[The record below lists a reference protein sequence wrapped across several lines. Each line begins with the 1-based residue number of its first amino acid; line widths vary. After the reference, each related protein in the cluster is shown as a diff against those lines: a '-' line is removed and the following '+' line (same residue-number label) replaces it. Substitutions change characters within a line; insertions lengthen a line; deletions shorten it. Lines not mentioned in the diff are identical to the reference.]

1 MIVTSLQNFGFTS
14 YEAKVYVALIRNETA
29 TVSTLHDDS
38 GVPNSAIY
46 GALKKL
52 EKKGIIE
59 FQNTKPMR
67 YRCIPPNEALL
78 KLKNDYADEC
88 DVVFEKLNEIYGESA
103 SETSKEHIWNITGA
117 RNVTCKIIQMMEGAR
132 KDILILA
139 SSKPFRTIAENH
151 ASLKKDY
158 TTIIGIMN
166 RKASEEGISVRVIS
180 SCEDEAKKIQN
191 LVPLATVRVNSI
203 EEAGSEIKSF
213 VIVIDDS
220 EMLVDI
226 LKDDDGDTDLSAVWT
241 NGAEFSS
248 VISHLLSAKWEISEK
263 YAI

>member
-1 MIVTSLQNFGFTS
+1 MIFTSLQNLGFTS
-14 YEAKVYVALIRNETA
+14 YEAKVYVALVRNENA

-52 EKKGIIE
+52 EKRGIIE

-67 YRCIPPNEALL
+67 YRCIPPEDAMA
-78 KLKNDYADEC
+78 KLKNDYSEEC
-88 DVVFEKLNEIYGESA
+88 DIAFEKLNDIYGESTT
-103 SETSKEHIWNITGA
+103 ETTEELIWNINGV
-117 RNVTCKIIQMMEGAR
+117 RNVTSKVIQMMEAAK

-139 SSKPFRTIAENH
+139 SSTPFRTIAENH

-158 TTIIGIMN
+158 TTIIGVMN
-166 RKASEEGISVRVIS
+166 RKAGEEGISVRVIS
-180 SCEDEAKKIQN
+180 SCEDEAKKIKN

-203 EEAGSEIKSF
+203 EEADSKMKSF
-213 VIVIDDS
+213 VIVVDNS

-226 LKDDDGDTDLSAVWT
+226 LKDGDGDADLSAVWT

-263 YAI
+263 YVI